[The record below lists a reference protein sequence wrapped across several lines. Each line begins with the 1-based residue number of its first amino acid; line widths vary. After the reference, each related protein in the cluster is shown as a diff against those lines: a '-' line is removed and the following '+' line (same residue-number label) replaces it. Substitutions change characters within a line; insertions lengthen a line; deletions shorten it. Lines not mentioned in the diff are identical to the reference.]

1 MCLAYETHGLK
12 LPDQQFRIH
21 PDNILSMEM
30 DQSHMTEVTLIH
42 KDINKE
48 EVGNI
53 NKGER

>member
-21 PDNILSMEM
+21 PDNMLSMEM

-42 KDINKE
+42 KDTNKE
-48 EVGNI
+48 EVGEY
-53 NKGER
+53 K